1 MTKRDNKK
9 YRYWAVLFFILLA
22 VLISE
27 VWLDPG
33 LLAKITERFPK
44 IDPEGSLVVHYIDVG
59 QGDSQLITTP
69 DGKALLIDA
78 GPNSSEDKLLMYLR
92 SQDIGEL
99 EYAVFTHP
107 HEDHIGGADMILK
120 NFKVGHVLLPDMTFS
135 SSTFL
140 RMLEAVEESGTD
152 LITAAAGQKYPLGE
166 ASFTVLGPVSGSYES
181 VNDWSVVLRL
191 DYLDTSF
198 LFMGDAEKY
207 SENEM
212 MRKFDA
218 REFRCDVI
226 KAGHHGSS
234 TSGSEAFLAL
244 CSPGFA
250 VISCGRGND
259 YGHPHSETLGLLSEM
274 GIGILRTDVLGT
286 IVFRSDG
293 IKAVHIK

>member
-9 YRYWAVLFFILLA
+9 HRYWAVLLFVLLA
-22 VLISE
+22 VLIPVLRE
-27 VWLDPG
+27 DPG

-44 IDPEGSLVVHYIDVG
+44 IDPGDSLVIHYIDVG

-120 NFKVGHVLLPDMTFS
+120 NFKVRHVLLPDMTYS

-140 RMLEAVEESGTD
+140 RMLEAAEESGTE
-152 LITAAAGQKYPLGE
+152 LMTAAAGQEYPLGE

-181 VNDWSVVLRL
+181 INDWSIVLRL
-191 DYLDTSF
+191 DYLETSF

-212 MRKFDA
+212 MLKYGA
-218 REFRCDVI
+218 SEFKCDVY

-234 TSGSEAFLAL
+234 TSGSGAFLAL
-244 CSPGFA
+244 CDPDFA

-259 YGHPHSETLGLLSEM
+259 YGHPHSETLGLLMEM

-293 IKAVHIK
+293 INAIRIK